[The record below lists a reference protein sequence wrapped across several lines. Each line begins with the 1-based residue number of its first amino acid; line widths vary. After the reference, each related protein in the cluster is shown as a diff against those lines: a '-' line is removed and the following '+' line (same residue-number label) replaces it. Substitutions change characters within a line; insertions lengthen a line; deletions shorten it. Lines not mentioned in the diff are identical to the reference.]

1 MVTVTTGDNV
11 MSPKTVAS
19 EDHNNNNGWFDDITE
34 ELL

>member
-1 MVTVTTGDNV
+1 MVTVTTSDNV

-19 EDHNNNNGWFDDITE
+19 EDHNSDGWFDDITE